1 MMEKENKIV
10 EIDGEKFELVRVM
23 ELTSEKGLVSFENTT
38 FTLRPVE
45 KKVTLQDIRNEMGIP
60 FVTYNGAHTEKM
72 ADKLKAIRDILVVA
86 EYLNEGW
93 KPDFKDYIQYKYSI
107 DIVHLN
113 IKVYRWK
120 ESNISITYFKT
131 KELAQQAIDILGE
144 DTIRLAH
151 S

>member
-10 EIDGEKFELVRVM
+10 EIEGKKYELIP
-23 ELTSEKGLVSFENTT
+23 LLDINGGIAFDADSY
-38 FTLRPVE
+38 TLKPVE
-45 KKVTLQDIRNEMGIP
+45 NKVTLQDMRNEMGIP

-72 ADKLKAIRDILVVA
+72 TDKLRAIRDILVVA
-86 EYLNEGW
+86 EYLNKGW